1 VRLLNLD
8 GRLQVST
15 PSGLVDVAAASRGHF
30 SGGPQEVYDRWE
42 EFLAW
47 YESSTSDLTPA
58 DTGNVDPARLGA
70 PSPRP
75 RQVFAVGLNYAD
87 HAAES
92 GVARPEAPVIFTK
105 FASAISG
112 PVTTVPLPAGSVDWE
127 VELVVVI
134 GRGGRDIP
142 TSDAWNAVAGL
153 SVGQDLSE
161 RRRQMSGPLPQFS
174 LAKSHRGFAPIGPA
188 LVTIDE
194 LDDPDDL
201 ELGATIN
208 GEVVQRGRTS
218 QMIFSVPELVSHL
231 SETVELCPGD
241 VLFTGTPAGVGVG
254 RTPPRFLGPGDVLRS
269 YVDGIGELVQTFTSS
284 DQARPV
290 PEPMREAG

>member
-1 VRLLNLD
+1 MRLLNLD

-30 SGGPQEVYDRWE
+30 SGAPQEVYDRWA
-42 EFLAW
+42 EFVAW
-47 YESSTSDLTPA
+47 YGENGSVLAPP
-58 DTGNVDPARLGA
+58 DTGDIDPARLGA
-70 PSPRP
+70 PSPQP
-75 RQVFAVGLNYAD
+75 RQIFAVGLNYAD
-87 HAAES
+87 HAAEA
-92 GVARPEAPVIFTK
+92 GMAPPEAPVVFTK

-112 PVTTVPLPAGSVDWE
+112 PVTTVVLPPGSVDWE

-142 TSDAWNAVAGL
+142 AAGAWDAVAGL

-161 RRRQMSGPLPQFS
+161 RRGQMSGPAPQFS

-194 LDDPDDL
+194 LDDPEDL

-208 GEVVQRGRTS
+208 GEVVQRSRTS
-218 QMIFSVPELVSHL
+218 QMVFPVPELIAYL
-231 SETVELCPGD
+231 SRTVELFPGD
-241 VLFTGTPAGVGVG
+241 VLFTGTPPGVGVG

-269 YVDGIGELVQTFTSS
+269 HVDGIGELVQTFACA
-284 DQARPV
+284 DQASSI
-290 PEPMREAG
+290 REIR

>member
-1 VRLLNLD
+1 MRLLNLD
-8 GRLQVST
+8 GRVQVST
-15 PSGLVDVAAASRGHF
+15 PSGLVDVAAASRGDF
-30 SGGPQEVYDRWE
+30 SGSPQEIYDRWA
-42 EFLAW
+42 EFVAW
-47 YESSTSDLTPA
+47 YETRAGDLVPA
-58 DTGNVDPARLGA
+58 DTGDVDPARLGA

-92 GVARPEAPVIFTK
+92 GVARPDVPVIFTK

-142 TSDAWNAVAGL
+142 VSHAWDAVAGL

-161 RRRQMSGPLPQFS
+161 RRRQMSGPVPQFS

-194 LDDPDDL
+194 LRDPDDL
-201 ELGATIN
+201 ELGASIN
-208 GEVVQRGRTS
+208 GEVVQRGRTAE
-218 QMIFSVPELVSHL
+218 MIFSVPELVSHL
-231 SETVELCPGD
+231 SGTVELYPGD

-254 RTPPRFLGPGDVLRS
+254 RTPQRFLGPGDVLRS
-269 YVDGIGELVQTFTSS
+269 YVDGIGELVQTF
-284 DQARPV
+284 
-290 PEPMREAG
+290 EAG

>member
-1 VRLLNLD
+1 MRLVNLD
-8 GRLQVST
+8 GRLQVSM
-15 PSGLVDVAAASRGHF
+15 PSGLVDVATASRGSF
-30 SGGPQEVYDRWE
+30 SGSPQEIYDRWE
-42 EFLAW
+42 EFVAW
-47 YESSTSDLTPA
+47 YEDNGSVLTPTE
-58 DTGNVDPARLGA
+58 TGDIDPARLGA

-92 GVARPEAPVIFTK
+92 SIARPEAPVVFTK

-142 TSDAWNAVAGL
+142 ASDAWNAVAGL

-161 RRRQMSGPLPQFS
+161 RLRQMSGPVPQFS

-194 LDDPDDL
+194 FDDPDDL
-201 ELGATIN
+201 ELGAAIN
-208 GEVVQRGRTS
+208 GEVVQHGRTS
-218 QMIFSVPELVSHL
+218 QMIFPAPELVEHL
-231 SETVELCPGD
+231 SRTVELCPGD

-269 YVDGIGELVQTFTSS
+269 HVDGIGELVQTFTSP
-284 DQARPV
+284 DEARRGPAFGRL
-290 PEPMREAG
+290 EG

>member
-1 VRLLNLD
+1 MNLD

-15 PSGLVDVAAASRGHF
+15 SSGLVDVAAASRGHF
-30 SGGPQEVYDRWE
+30 SGSPQQIYDRWV
-42 EFLAW
+42 EFVAW
-47 YESSTSDLTPA
+47 YGENGSVLAPP
-58 DTGNVDPARLGA
+58 DTGDIDPARLGA
-70 PSPRP
+70 PSPQP
-75 RQVFAVGLNYAD
+75 RQIFAVGLNYAD
-87 HAAES
+87 HAAEA
-92 GVARPEAPVIFTK
+92 GMAPPGAPVVFTK

-112 PVTTVPLPAGSVDWE
+112 PVTTVVLPPGSVDWE

-142 TSDAWNAVAGL
+142 AAGAWDAVAGL

-161 RRRQMSGPLPQFS
+161 RRGQMSGPAPQFS

-194 LDDPDDL
+194 LDDPEDL

-208 GEVVQRGRTS
+208 GEVVQRSRTS
-218 QMIFSVPELVSHL
+218 QMVFPVPELIEYL
-231 SETVELCPGD
+231 SRTVELFPGD
-241 VLFTGTPAGVGVG
+241 VLFTGTPPGVGVG

-269 YVDGIGELVQTFTSS
+269 HVDGIGELVQTFTRSE
-284 DQARPV
+284 QALRT
-290 PEPMREAG
+290 EDA

>member
-1 VRLLNLD
+1 MRFLNLD

-30 SGGPQEVYDRWE
+30 SGAPQEVYDRWA
-42 EFLAW
+42 EFVAW
-47 YESSTSDLTPA
+47 YGENGSVLAPP
-58 DTGNVDPARLGA
+58 DTGDIDPARLGA
-70 PSPRP
+70 PSPQP
-75 RQVFAVGLNYAD
+75 RQIFAVGLNYAD
-87 HAAES
+87 HAAEA
-92 GVARPEAPVIFTK
+92 GMAPPEAPVVFTK

-112 PVTTVPLPAGSVDWE
+112 QVTTVVLPPGSVDWE

-142 TSDAWNAVAGL
+142 AARAWNAVAGL

-161 RRRQMSGPLPQFS
+161 RRGQMSGPAPQFS

-194 LDDPDDL
+194 LDDPEDL

-208 GEVVQRGRTS
+208 GEVVQRSRTS
-218 QMIFSVPELVSHL
+218 QMVFPVPELIEYL
-231 SETVELCPGD
+231 SRTVELFPGD
-241 VLFTGTPAGVGVG
+241 VLFTGTPPGVGVG

-269 YVDGIGELVQTFTSS
+269 HVDGIGELVQTFACA
-284 DQARPV
+284 DQASSI
-290 PEPMREAG
+290 REIR

>member
-15 PSGLVDVAAASRGHF
+15 PCGLVDVAAASHGSF
-30 SGGPQEVYDRWE
+30 SGDPQEVYDRWAQ
-42 EFLAW
+42 FLAW
-47 YESSTSDLTPA
+47 YEENRSSLTPTDA
-58 DTGNVDPARLGA
+58 GDVDPVRLGA

-92 GVARPEAPVIFTK
+92 GIARPEAPVIFTK

-112 PVTTVPLPAGSVDWE
+112 PVTTVSLPPGSVDWE

-142 TSDAWNAVAGL
+142 ASDAWKAVAGL

-161 RRRQMSGPLPQFS
+161 RRGQMSGPVPQFS

-208 GEVVQRGRTS
+208 GEVVQHGRTS
-218 QMIFSVPELVSHL
+218 QMIFSVPELISHL
-231 SETVELCPGD
+231 SGTVELCSGD

-254 RTPPRFLGPGDVLRS
+254 RTPPRFLVPGDVLRS
-269 YVDGIGELVQTFTSS
+269 CVDGIGELVQTFTSP
-284 DQARPV
+284 DQARRGPASGRL
-290 PEPMREAG
+290 EG

>member
-1 VRLLNLD
+1 MRLVNLD

-15 PSGLVDVAAASRGHF
+15 PGGLVDVAAASRDHF
-30 SGGPQEVYDRWE
+30 SCDPQEVYDRWT
-42 EFLAW
+42 EFVAW
-47 YESSTSDLTPA
+47 YANNRSVLAPTHTGDL
-58 DTGNVDPARLGA
+58 DPARLGA

-75 RQVFAVGLNYAD
+75 RQVLAVGLNYAD

-112 PVTTVPLPAGSVDWE
+112 PVTAVPLPAGSVDWE

-142 TSDAWNAVAGL
+142 AARAWDAVAGL

-161 RRRQMSGPLPQFS
+161 RRRQMSGPVPQFS

-194 LDDPDDL
+194 FDDPDDL
-201 ELGATIN
+201 ELGATVN

-218 QMIFSVPELVSHL
+218 QMIFPVPALIEHL
-231 SETVELCPGD
+231 SRTLELYPGD

-269 YVDGIGELVQTFTSS
+269 HIDGIGELVQTFTSS
-284 DQARPV
+284 DQAIV
-290 PEPMREAG
+290 PA

>member
-1 VRLLNLD
+1 MRLLNLD

-30 SGGPQEVYDRWE
+30 SGAPQEVYDRWA
-42 EFLAW
+42 EFVAW
-47 YESSTSDLTPA
+47 YGENGSVLAPP
-58 DTGNVDPARLGA
+58 DTGDIDPARLGA
-70 PSPRP
+70 PSPQP
-75 RQVFAVGLNYAD
+75 RQIFAVGLNYAD
-87 HAAES
+87 HAAEA
-92 GVARPEAPVIFTK
+92 GMAPPEAPVVFTK

-112 PVTTVPLPAGSVDWE
+112 PVTTVVLPPGSVDWE

-142 TSDAWNAVAGL
+142 AAGAWDAVAGL

-161 RRRQMSGPLPQFS
+161 RRGQMSGPAPQFS

-194 LDDPDDL
+194 LDDPEDL

-208 GEVVQRGRTS
+208 GEVVQRSRTS
-218 QMIFSVPELVSHL
+218 QMVFPVPELIEYL
-231 SETVELCPGD
+231 SRTVELFPGD
-241 VLFTGTPAGVGVG
+241 VLFTGTPPGVGVG

-269 YVDGIGELVQTFTSS
+269 HVDGIGELVQTF
-284 DQARPV
+284 AC
-290 PEPMREAG
+290 A

>member
-8 GRLQVST
+8 GRLHVST
-15 PSGLVDVAAASRGHF
+15 PGGLVDVAAAGPGQF
-30 SGGPQEVYDRWE
+30 SGDPQEAYDRWE
-42 EFLAW
+42 ELVAW
-47 YESSTSDLTPA
+47 YESSTDVLTP
-58 DTGNVDPARLGA
+58 TGTGDVDPARLGA

-92 GVARPEAPVIFTK
+92 GIAHPDAPVVFTK

-112 PVTTVPLPAGSVDWE
+112 PVTAVPLPAGSVDWE

-142 TSDAWNAVAGL
+142 ASDAWKAVAGV

-161 RRRQMSGPLPQFS
+161 RRRQMSGPVPQFG

-201 ELGATIN
+201 ELGATLN

-218 QMIFSVPELVSHL
+218 EMIYSVPELIEHL
-231 SETVELCPGD
+231 SRTVELCPGD
-241 VLFTGTPAGVGVG
+241 VLFTGTPPGVGVA
-254 RTPPRFLGPGDVLRS
+254 RTPPRFLRPGDVLRS
-269 YVDGIGELVQTFTSS
+269 HVDGIGELVQTFTRSE
-284 DQARPV
+284 QALRT
-290 PEPMREAG
+290 EDA

>member
-1 VRLLNLD
+1 
-8 GRLQVST
+8 
-15 PSGLVDVAAASRGHF
+15 
-30 SGGPQEVYDRWE
+30 
-42 EFLAW
+42 
-47 YESSTSDLTPA
+47 
-58 DTGNVDPARLGA
+58 
-70 PSPRP
+70 
-75 RQVFAVGLNYAD
+75 VFAVGLNYAD
-87 HAAES
+87 HAAEA
-92 GVARPEAPVIFTK
+92 GIARPEAPVIFTK

-112 PVTTVPLPAGSVDWE
+112 PVTTVPLPPGSVDWE

-142 TSDAWNAVAGL
+142 AARAWDAVAGL

-161 RRRQMSGPLPQFS
+161 RHRQMSGPVPQFS

-208 GEVVQRGRTS
+208 GEVVQRSRTS
-218 QMIFSVPELVSHL
+218 QMIFSVPELIEHL
-231 SETVELCPGD
+231 SRTVELCPGD
-241 VLFTGTPAGVGVG
+241 VLFTGTPPGVGVG

-269 YVDGIGELVQTFTSS
+269 YVDGIGELVQTFT
-284 DQARPV
+284 DPV
-290 PEPMREAG
+290 FPVREPIREVG